1 MYFFL
6 RSPCLVYVEV
16 VQTSLEK
23 EFLHDIQRKHIIN
36 AIFTVYYI
44 QESGIRIW
52 IFRSSACCQHTKFR
66 SWFHHFRW
74 NTSECRVGEQLEI
87 IVHNPLPSKSDK
99 LGVNVYFTSSSFAVY
114 IRDHETWTI
123 SAHDQGKYLFPCRV
137 LQELGYRIWRGVAL

>member
-44 QESGIRIW
+44 QESGIRI
-52 IFRSSACCQHTKFR
+52 
-66 SWFHHFRW
+66 
-74 NTSECRVGEQLEI
+74 
-87 IVHNPLPSKSDK
+87 
-99 LGVNVYFTSSSFAVY
+99 
-114 IRDHETWTI
+114 
-123 SAHDQGKYLFPCRV
+123 
-137 LQELGYRIWRGVAL
+137 